1 MRVPEGEAVRAAW
14 PGAGRALLQGAPPWM
29 TRSCL
34 SGSSA
39 RRCPPVWGDGS
50 APAAPLPCAHTTD
63 AQREAP
69 AKEHMQG
76 RSCYASS
83 KAKCSIIT
91 AGTGPCCCGD
101 WLHLSGPAACFGS
114 AC

>member
-39 RRCPPVWGDGS
+39 RRCPPVWAMAARQQRLFPALTPQMLSAKLPLKKTCRAGHAMHHQRQS
-50 APAAPLPCAHTTD
+50 AASSLQAPAHVAV
-63 AQREAP
+63 
-69 AKEHMQG
+69 
-76 RSCYASS
+76 
-83 KAKCSIIT
+83 
-91 AGTGPCCCGD
+91 GTGCI
-101 WLHLSGPAACFGS
+101 
-114 AC
+114 

>member
-39 RRCPPVWGDGS
+39 RRCPPVWAMAARQQRLFPALTPLCS
-50 APAAPLPCAHTTD
+50 A
-63 AQREAP
+63 
-69 AKEHMQG
+69 
-76 RSCYASS
+76 RSSR
-83 KAKCSIIT
+83 
-91 AGTGPCCCGD
+91 
-101 WLHLSGPAACFGS
+101 
-114 AC
+114 